1 MVSGLS
7 SGSRSKLAR
16 PAPAAELYHST
27 LFQLPRRDVEQHADL
42 WFVLS
47 AKHRLLTPEPV
58 LEPYN
63 VALTGLRLAE
73 RVAGAARV
81 AQQLAPD
88 NNPAATWLI
97 LAGATD
103 CEHLLPRLTG
113 ALHRP
118 RAGLGSGG

>member
-1 MVSGLS
+1 MSGLS
-7 SGSRSKLAR
+7 SGCRSKLAR
-16 PAPAAELYHST
+16 PAPAAELYHSI
-27 LFQLPRRDVEQHADL
+27 LFQLPRRDVERHADR

-47 AKHRLLTPEPV
+47 AKHGLLTPEPV
-58 LEPYN
+58 PEPYN
-63 VALTGLRLAE
+63 VALTGLLLAE
-73 RVAGAARV
+73 RV